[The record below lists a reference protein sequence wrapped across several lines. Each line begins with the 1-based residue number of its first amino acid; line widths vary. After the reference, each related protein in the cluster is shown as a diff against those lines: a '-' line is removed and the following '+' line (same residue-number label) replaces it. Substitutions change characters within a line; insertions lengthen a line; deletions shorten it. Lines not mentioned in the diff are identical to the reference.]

1 MSDTT
6 KVLSDALELLPDA
19 RAALAVKLIDS
30 LDPIVDEDAE
40 AQWAEEIERRLAD
53 VEAGR
58 VTRVPWSEVRAALLR
73 E

>member
-19 RAALAVKLIDS
+19 RAALAAKLVDS
-30 LDPIVDEDAE
+30 LDAIVDEDAE